1 MTQDTAELILV
12 MMILLCAG
20 LRWPHR
26 HVSAMAASD
35 TEGWLLLALTTVTML
50 MVPVIDAVAPWLE
63 FADLHFHDEAAW
75 AGLALGTTAL
85 WLFWRAQGDVRLASN
100 PQQVVTSGIYRH
112 LRHPMY
118 TALLLWALAQILL
131 LQNWL
136 AGPAAAVTVLL
147 ICFLRMPR
155 REQRLLER
163 YGHRYL
169 EYMDRTGGVL
179 PRLTRRHD
187 QR

>member
-1 MTQDTAELILV
+1 MTQDTAELILI

-26 HVSAMAASD
+26 HTSGMAAGD
-35 TEGWLLLALTTVTML
+35 VEGWLLLALTTVTML
-50 MVPVIDAVAPWLE
+50 VVPVLDAVVPWLE
-63 FADLHFHDEAAW
+63 FADLSFHDEAAW
-75 AGLALGTTAL
+75 VGLALGTSAL
-85 WLFWRAQGDVRLASN
+85 WLFWRAQGDVRRSASL
-100 PQQVVTSGIYRH
+100 QQVVTFGIYRH

-118 TALLLWALAQILL
+118 TAMLLWALAQILL

-136 AGPAAAVTVLL
+136 AGPAAAVTFLL
-147 ICFLRMPR
+147 VYVLRMPR

-163 YGHRYL
+163 YGYRYL
-169 EYMDRTGGVL
+169 EYMERTGGLL
-179 PRLTRRHD
+179 PRLPRRHD

>member
-1 MTQDTAELILV
+1 MTQNTAELILV

-26 HVSAMAASD
+26 HASGKAARD
-35 TEGWLLLALTTVTML
+35 IEGLLLLGLATVTL
-50 MVPVIDAVAPWLE
+50 LVVPVMDAVVPWFE
-63 FADLHFHDEAAW
+63 FADLHFQDEAAW
-75 AGLALGTTAL
+75 VGLVLGTSAL
-85 WLFWRAQGDVRLASN
+85 WLFWRAQGDVRQPRAT
-100 PQQVVTSGIYRH
+100 QQVVTFGIYRH

-136 AGPAAAVTVLL
+136 AGPAAALTFLL
-147 ICFLRMPR
+147 VYLLRMPR

-163 YGHRYL
+163 YGYRYL
-169 EYMDRTGGVL
+169 EYMERTGGLL

-187 QR
+187 QQ